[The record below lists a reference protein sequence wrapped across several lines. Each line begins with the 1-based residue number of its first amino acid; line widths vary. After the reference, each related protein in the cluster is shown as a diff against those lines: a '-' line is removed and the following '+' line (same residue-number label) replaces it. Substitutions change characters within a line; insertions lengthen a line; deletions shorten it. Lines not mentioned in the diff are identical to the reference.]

1 MLLMSKYNSKWT
13 HKRENARIHTH
24 IHIYVCSTH
33 MSDESVMRHHER
45 EQNTPKVT
53 KEKSLDNG
61 IPMYVKM

>member
-1 MLLMSKYNSKWT
+1 
-13 HKRENARIHTH
+13 
-24 IHIYVCSTH
+24 